1 MRKCLRCGELEGI
14 TRDHVVPRV
23 QLRLALGQD
32 EYARFC
38 AKVRKI
44 NIQDLCGPCNN
55 AKGDRTAEYRTDE
68 RAAMLVEY
76 LKEFDLI
83 DRINFDEFK

>member
-1 MRKCLRCGELEGI
+1 MRKCLRCGAVEGI

-38 AKVRKI
+38 AKVRKV

-55 AKGDRTAEYRTDE
+55 EKGDRTGEFRTDE
-68 RAAMLVEY
+68 RAELLIGY
-76 LKEFDLI
+76 LKEFGLDDTI
-83 DRINFDEFK
+83 DFDEFR